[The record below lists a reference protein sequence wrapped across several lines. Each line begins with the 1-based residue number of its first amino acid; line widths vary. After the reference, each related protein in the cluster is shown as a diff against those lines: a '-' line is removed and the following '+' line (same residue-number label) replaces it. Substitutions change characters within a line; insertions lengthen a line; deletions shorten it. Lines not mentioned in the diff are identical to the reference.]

1 MKGTRRALDLEET
14 ALEIRDDQ
22 AEPLTERRLWTR
34 VTTWHLSP
42 TGRT

>member
-22 AEPLTERRLWTR
+22 GEPLTERLLWTR
-34 VTTWHLSP
+34 VTTWHPSP